1 MVDFNAKKIEKYAE
15 QIRQQQFKKGAERV
29 VLNEFNTDAILFFFD
44 RNKDGK
50 ISKQEF
56 EQVSKENYSLFAK
69 DLAKYNASIN
79 DSSHIYT
86 YEELNK
92 FLEDG
97 IISNGELNDNPK
109 KRLDE
114 NLNLPEQKHLK
125 NIPQMSEEEIQTEL
139 ALYNKDKKD
148 AKMLRNFRKERNN
161 IDQNSDVVDWHIGT
175 FNQGSHHDC
184 SLLAR
189 IENLSDEDLKN
200 IYCKKQDK
208 KGNIYYEVNFPSDN
222 NKKTVKITQ
231 EELDYMAIKY
241 KGDEITGFSTGDKDV
256 LLLEMAYIKRYG
268 KSIIDN
274 GLTLKDSLLIFT
286 QNKEIKEY
294 NEISEEQLIN
304 NKVKSLCLLS
314 TEQLKHYKNI
324 DNEEVVLDSG
334 AKARLFE
341 KNGDIE
347 IVGQQRLKLPDGTLI
362 YGKHAYAVK
371 SYNPETKELVLSN
384 PAENSTDIVVPF
396 EALKLFYIAE

>member
-1 MVDFNAKKIEKYAE
+1 MVDFNAKKIEKYSE
-15 QIRQQQFKKGAERV
+15 NIRQQQFKNGAERV
-29 VLNEFNTDAILFFFD
+29 IVNEFNTDAILFFFD
-44 RNKDGK
+44 KNKDGK

-69 DLAKYNASIN
+69 DLSRYNASMG
-79 DSSHIYT
+79 DSSYIYT

-97 IISNGELNDNPK
+97 IISNAELNDNPQK
-109 KRLDE
+109 LLDK
-114 NLNLPEQKHLK
+114 NLNLKEQKHFK
-125 NIPQMSEEEIQTEL
+125 NIPQMSKEEIQSEL
-139 ALYNKDKKD
+139 ELYRLKGQKGLDLNK
-148 AKMLRNFRKERNN
+148 LRQERNN
-161 IDQNSDVVDWHIGT
+161 IDENSDIIDWHIGT
-175 FNQGSHHDC
+175 FNQGSQCNC

-200 IYCKKQDK
+200 IYSKKQDK

-241 KGDEITGFSTGDKDV
+241 KCNEITGFSTGDKDV

-268 KSIIDN
+268 TNIIKN
-274 GLTLKDSLLIFT
+274 GISLNDSLRIFSKDENI
-286 QNKEIKEY
+286 QEY
-294 NEISEEQLIN
+294 TEISEEHLVN
-304 NKVKSLCLLS
+304 DKVKSVCLLS
-314 TEQLKHYKNI
+314 NEQLKQYRNI
-324 DNEEVVLDSG
+324 DNEDVVLDSG

-371 SYNPETKELVLSN
+371 SYNPETKKVVLSN
-384 PAENSTDIVVPF
+384 PTENSTDIVVPF